1 MTGDHQLA
9 NYFAR
14 LRPAWHRDAACR
26 DTDVNLF
33 VGRHGSSTATARAIC
48 ATCPVAADC
57 LAEALADPQ
66 LVGIWGGTSA
76 RERRQMRRRAK
87 KAA

>member
-1 MTGDHQLA
+1 MTGDHQLV
-9 NYFAR
+9 NYFTR
-14 LRPAWHRDAACR
+14 LRPSWHRDAACR
-26 DTDVNLF
+26 DAGVDLF

-48 ATCPVAADC
+48 ATCPVREEC
-57 LAEALADPQ
+57 LAEALADPT